1 MHLGELIKQYRTTNN
16 LSMEEFGKL
25 IGKSKAYIS
34 MLEKNR
40 NSRSGKE
47 IAPSMATFVAVA
59 NVLHVTL
66 DELLESLDEDQ
77 LITINTPSES
87 ESDEPTNFVECT
99 RPREIKIPL
108 YGSVAAGEGGF
119 ADNHIEDYITVI
131 ESDFNDGEYFALK
144 VTGDS
149 MYPKIEEGDIIIVKK
164 AELPVNREICVI
176 LVNGDEATVKEVLI
190 NSDGITLVAFNRN
203 VYEPHFY
210 SNEEIESLP
219 VKCVGVVKEIRRR
232 L

>member
-1 MHLGELIKQYRTTNN
+1 MN
-16 LSMEEFGKL
+16 L
-25 IGKSKAYIS
+25 
-34 MLEKNR
+34 
-40 NSRSGKE
+40 KE
-47 IAPSMATFVAVA
+47 IRKAKGLTLIELADRVGVSAGTISRWESGEIA
-59 NVLHVTL
+59 NMRRDRIALLANALGVQPTDLLDLHNPIPKTSTDVNFL
-66 DELLESLDEDQ
+66 DR
-77 LITINTPSES
+77 I
-87 ESDEPTNFVECT
+87 
-99 RPREIKIPL
+99 PREIKIPL

-131 ESDFNDGEYFALK
+131 ESDFNDGEYFALR
-144 VTGDS
+144 VFGDS
-149 MYPKIEEGDIIIVKK
+149 MYPKIEEGDIIIVRK

-190 NSDGITLVAFNRN
+190 TSDGITLNAFNRN

-210 SNEEIESLP
+210 SNKEIESLP